1 MHTVTHTKCELLK
14 TTAGPELIK
23 NTEEAL
29 WTGVFICYEIEN
41 GNNKKE
47 KSIVSG

>member
-23 NTEEAL
+23 NTEEAESDC
-29 WTGVFICYEIEN
+29 GC
-41 GNNKKE
+41 
-47 KSIVSG
+47 SIRLFGQGFLYVMK